1 MSISNLYFNYFNKNI
16 NKIQIEASLIIFE
29 AARDYL
35 YLLNRGYNR
44 QTVLDMVT
52 ARYKLSK
59 VERMIL
65 YRGIHPKE
73 LALKIKEKNVKAIN
87 DEDIIIDGF
96 NTTSI
101 IHSML
106 LGETLLIGNDGFVR
120 DLARCI
126 RKIKVDYNL
135 MVSLALLLSYVHN
148 LKPRKI
154 ELVFDSQIS
163 MSAKIANLARILL
176 HNKEDKVSLVPRADK
191 YLIAKKNS
199 IVISS
204 DILLLSRSEKIH
216 DLAGELVRIL
226 HYDNIIDFNNLLDI

>member
-1 MSISNLYFNYFNKNI
+1 
-16 NKIQIEASLIIFE
+16 
-29 AARDYL
+29 
-35 YLLNRGYNR
+35 
-44 QTVLDMVT
+44 
-52 ARYKLSK
+52 
-59 VERMIL
+59 MIL